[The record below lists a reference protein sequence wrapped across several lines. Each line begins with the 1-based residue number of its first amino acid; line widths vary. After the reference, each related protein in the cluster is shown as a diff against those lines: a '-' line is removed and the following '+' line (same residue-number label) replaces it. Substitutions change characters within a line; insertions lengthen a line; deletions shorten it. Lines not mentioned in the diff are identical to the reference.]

1 MGSFSETYNDQRK
14 PPFLF
19 PVSDRFVFVYTL
31 SQFRGP
37 DYPGAGNKIKMSL
50 LLQIGG
56 EILVLLCS
64 DDSI

>member
-1 MGSFSETYNDQRK
+1 MGSFPETYNDQRK

-19 PVSDRFVFVYTL
+19 PVSYRFVFA
-31 SQFRGP
+31 
-37 DYPGAGNKIKMSL
+37 DYLEPWNRIKMSL

-56 EILVLLCS
+56 KIKVLSCS